1 MVVVYRHFLRV
12 LDVLVSLQ
20 PEWIKLPLEAT
31 ADERVRRNPKY
42 MAFRNVRHAGDG
54 THIPAIVPEALKARF
69 RSRKGTCYLVLVM
82 MYN

>member
-1 MVVVYRHFLRV
+1 MAAFYRHFLRV

-20 PEWIKLPLEAT
+20 PEWIKLPLEPT
-31 ADERVRRNPKY
+31 TDERVQNNPKF

-69 RSRKGTCYLVLVM
+69 RSRKGTTYLEGINDEV
-82 MYN
+82 